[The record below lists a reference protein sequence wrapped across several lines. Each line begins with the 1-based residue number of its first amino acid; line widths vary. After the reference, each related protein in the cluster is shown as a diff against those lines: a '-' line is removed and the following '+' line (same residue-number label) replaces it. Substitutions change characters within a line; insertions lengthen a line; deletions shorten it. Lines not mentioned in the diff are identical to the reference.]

1 MASNPAPAPTALP
14 AQAEGMRALRAAVED
29 KSRRTKNIEGLRALR
44 EGPDAKSVFLLDQ
57 FGVLHDG
64 VRAYPCAIDTTRR
77 LCESGARLFII
88 STAADALRAR

>member
-1 MASNPAPAPTALP
+1 MASNPAPAPTALS
-14 AQAEGMRALRAAVED
+14 AQAEEHRRARGGRDWSGA
-29 KSRRTKNIEGLRALR
+29 RGIEGLRALR

-64 VRAYPCAIDTTRR
+64 KTAYPCAIDTTRR
-77 LCESGARLFII
+77 LCESGARLFI